1 MNIDSL
7 TIGEVKQLSSLL
19 NTNSAVSSDL
29 YQDFIGKYVICRT
42 RNEGVNAGRVVR
54 LDETGVVLENSRR
67 LYYHIPLNKK
77 VSWYEGVAQ
86 SGLSEKSKVG
96 AAVTKIIVEDY
107 SLTLCTKTAEK
118 SISKAKDNEQS

>member
-67 LYYHIPLNKK
+67 LYYHKPLNKN

-86 SGLSEKSKVG
+86 SGLSNNSKVG